1 MKNSEIWK
9 KTKEWLIS
17 SDLVEPNIYDEYI
30 KVANLEELCEEE
42 KVIVVK
48 SELSKWYLENLAEPI
63 KNNISDNVGKDIKL
77 TVLTKEEFE
86 KEKEIKS
93 IVSLKKERLLVSG
106 YTFENFITG
115 SSNINALNAAK
126 SVIENLGTKW
136 NPLFIYG
143 DSGLGKTH
151 LLKAISNEVSKE
163 NVGLNIKYFTSSDFR
178 KNILDSLMDGF
189 KEIEMTK
196 TKMND
201 IDVILIDDIQFLANS
216 GKTNEIFFNIFN
228 SFVENN
234 KQIVLSSD
242 KFPEQL
248 NGFDKRM
255 VSRFSQ
261 GLSVKIE
268 KLDNETSLN
277 IIEYKCKIA
286 NINLSSESKKYIS
299 SFFGTDVRKIEG
311 IINKIEFYF
320 IQNKHKPG
328 ELIDV
333 DYISKIL
340 EDYSFAPGGEIT
352 VQKIKDVVSQYYG
365 VNIKSIDSSIRVQN
379 VVKARHVA
387 MYLTGELLKKN
398 YSEIGLAFGGKD
410 HTTVL
415 NAFNKINKFLKE
427 DKLFRS
433 ALKKIKKDIVS

>member
-1 MKNSEIWK
+1 MNNSDIWK

-17 SDLVEPNIYDEYI
+17 CDLVEPNVYEEYI
-30 KVANLEELCEEE
+30 KVAVLKELDENE
-42 KVIVVK
+42 KVIIVK
-48 SELSKWYLENLAEPI
+48 SELSKWYLGNLGEQI
-63 KNNISDNVGKDIKL
+63 KEKICEISGKDLSVVFL
-77 TVLTKEEFE
+77 TNEEYNN
-86 KEKEIKS
+86 EKEIKS
-93 IVSLKKERLLVSG
+93 LVNLKKEKSLVTG
-106 YTFENFITG
+106 YSFDNFITG
-115 SSNINALNAAK
+115 SSNINALKAAK
-126 SVIENLGTKW
+126 AIISNLGMKW

-151 LLKAISNEVSKE
+151 LLKAICYEVGKINENLKV
-163 NVGLNIKYFTSSDFR
+163 KYFTSSEFR
-178 KNILDSLMDGF
+178 KTILDSLMDGF
-189 KEIEMTK
+189 KEIETTK
-196 TKMND
+196 SEIND
-201 IDVILIDDIQFLANS
+201 VDVILIDDIQFLANS

-234 KQIVLSSD
+234 KQIVISSD

-277 IIEYKCKIA
+277 IIDYKCKLA
-286 NINLSSESKKYIS
+286 NLNLTQESKKYIS

-320 IQNKHKPG
+320 IQSKQLQSDVIN
-328 ELIDV
+328 IDM
-333 DYISKIL
+333 ISKIL

-352 VQKIKDVVSQYYG
+352 VQKIKDVVAQNYG
-365 VNIKSIDSSIRVQN
+365 VSIKSIDSGLRVQN

-387 MYLTGELLKKN
+387 MYLTGEILKKN

-427 DKLFRS
+427 DKMFKNT
-433 ALKKIKKDIVS
+433 LKKIKKDIVS